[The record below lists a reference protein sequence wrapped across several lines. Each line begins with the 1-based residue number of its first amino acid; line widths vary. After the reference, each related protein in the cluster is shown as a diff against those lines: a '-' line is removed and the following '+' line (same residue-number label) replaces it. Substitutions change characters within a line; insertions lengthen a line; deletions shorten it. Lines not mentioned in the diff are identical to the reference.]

1 MNIAEAANIT
11 STVRPPQTSQPAR
24 TSQKKAVGSSAR
36 FDTGK
41 MVELCR
47 REECSIDVRLSIITT
62 TVLPSIRSHLTE
74 ACLWQLCL
82 FRHGTYGGSSTEGR
96 VFHRCTSKQHH
107 DDRTLSAHPSICSH
121 LTEACPWQHC
131 CFRGGVVGWHS

>member
-41 MVELCR
+41 MVELRR

-74 ACLWQLCL
+74 ACPWQLCL
-82 FRHGTYGGSSTEGR
+82 FRHGAVSWYSGGK
-96 VFHRCTSKQHH
+96 V
-107 DDRTLSAHPSICSH
+107 PNVH
-121 LTEACPWQHC
+121 LIPFVAEP
-131 CFRGGVVGWHS
+131 